1 MPDLVDLIYEAAF
14 VPDCWEQV
22 LQQASDI
29 SASASAQV
37 FFVNEFGPP
46 NGTTLPNMRLLFDEF
61 IKGDAWAFCDSMR
74 RMCEL
79 QPASFVHVD
88 DFLTPEE
95 IERDPA
101 RIMLREIGIG
111 AHLCAAIGLPTG
123 EIATFVFQKWARDGG
138 YTRAEI
144 ERLDTLRP
152 HLARAGLISSRLQFD
167 RARAAVSALEAMGLP
182 GAVVRNGALLA
193 TNPRFEAV
201 LDALFVLRA
210 FGRISVAD
218 RRANPLFQAAMDD
231 CGRRDRPPL
240 VMSIPVGA
248 AAEDEPPHVIHIV
261 PLRRSAR
268 DIFAGADLLLVVNR
282 IEMSAGLPSGS
293 LVKALFDLTPAE
305 ARLAHH
311 LASGQSLAAAAAA
324 FGLSMSSA
332 RTYLAR
338 IFCKTGTHSQH
349 ELVALLRSAGS
360 LGALDP

>member
-1 MPDLVDLIYEAAF
+1 MPDLIDLIYEAAF
-14 VPDCWEQV
+14 VPDCWEEV

-37 FFVNEFGPP
+37 FFVNERSAP
-46 NGTTLPNMRLLFDEF
+46 NGTTLPNMRPLFDEF
-61 IKGDAWAFCDSMR
+61 IKGDAWSFCDSLR

-111 AHLCAAIGLPTG
+111 AHLCAAISLPTG
-123 EIATFVFQKWARDGG
+123 EIAVFVFQKWARDGG
-138 YTRAEI
+138 YARAEI
-144 ERLDTLRP
+144 DRLDLLRP
-152 HLARAGLISSRLQFD
+152 HLARASLISSRLQFE
-167 RARAAVSALEAMGLP
+167 RAQAVVSALQAMGLP
-182 GAVVRNGALLA
+182 GAVARNGALTA
-193 TNPRFEAV
+193 MNVRFEAMFET
-201 LDALFVLRA
+201 LFVLRA
-210 FGRISVAD
+210 FNRISVVD
-218 RRANPLFQAAMDD
+218 RFANALFQAALDD
-231 CGRRDRPPL
+231 CGRPSAPPL
-240 VMSIPVGA
+240 VMSIPVRA
-248 AAEDEPPHVIHIV
+248 TDDEPPHVIHVV

-282 IEMSAGLPSGS
+282 IEMSAGLPSDC

-311 LASGQSLAAAAAA
+311 LASGQSLATAASA
-324 FGLSMSSA
+324 FGLSSSSA

-338 IFCKTGTHSQH
+338 IFSKTGTHSQH

-360 LGALDP
+360 LGAPDR